1 MLAIE
6 QKFKQAFEKVERQ
19 IQEKG
24 AANTEDVKK
33 LQMWQALLGMRHE
46 ANRPNE
52 AISVG
57 NKSNR

>member
-1 MLAIE
+1 MLTIE

-24 AANTEDVKK
+24 AANTDDVKK
-33 LQMWQALLGMRHE
+33 LQMWQALLGVKHE

-52 AISVG
+52 AIPVG
-57 NKSNR
+57 NKSNS

>member
-1 MLAIE
+1 MLTIE

-24 AANTEDVKK
+24 AANTDDVQN
-33 LQMWQALLGMRHE
+33 LQMWQALLGVKHE

-52 AISVG
+52 AIPVG
-57 NKSNR
+57 NKSNS

>member
-1 MLAIE
+1 MLAID

-24 AANTEDVKK
+24 AANTDDVKK
-33 LQMWQALLGMRHE
+33 LQMWQALLGVKHE

-52 AISVG
+52 AIPVG
-57 NKSNR
+57 NKSNS

>member
-33 LQMWQALLGMRHE
+33 LQMWQALLGVKHE

-52 AISVG
+52 AIPVG
-57 NKSNR
+57 NKSNS

>member
-1 MLAIE
+1 MLTIE

-24 AANTEDVKK
+24 AANTDDVKT
-33 LQMWQALLGMRHE
+33 LQMWQALLGVKHE

-52 AISVG
+52 AIPVG
-57 NKSNR
+57 NKSNS